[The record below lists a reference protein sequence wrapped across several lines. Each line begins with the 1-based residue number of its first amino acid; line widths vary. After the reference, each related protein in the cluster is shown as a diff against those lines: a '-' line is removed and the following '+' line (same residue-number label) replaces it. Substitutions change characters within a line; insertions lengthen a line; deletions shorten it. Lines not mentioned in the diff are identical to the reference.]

1 MLFYLPESYMFQGLQ
16 YVIYLRSL
24 SYVDEKIG
32 PYLCGDDAEI
42 REIADDVE
50 MFVHARYTVI

>member
-24 SYVDEKIG
+24 SYLEKKAM
-32 PYLCGDDAEI
+32 LLD
-42 REIADDVE
+42 
-50 MFVHARYTVI
+50 